1 MRYLLLISCLIIQ
14 LGCVSAYKNLQHTP
28 GDPGNVQRFK
38 PVITTALYK
47 IDVNVVGKYL
57 SGLLL
62 LKTMPDSS
70 IRIVFSNEM
79 GFKFFD
85 FEFASGGRS
94 KVNYIIKKMNRQPVI
109 KTLRNDFQLVLMS
122 SLDPSTAYVRKD
134 SSFLYYVFPQSKG
147 FYYYITNPAGDELVR
162 MERSSK
168 RKPVV
173 EAIMKD
179 YHDGM
184 PDTIGITHKTFH
196 FTIGLKKIER

>member
-1 MRYLLLISCLIIQ
+1 MRYLLLISGLIIQ
-14 LGCVSAYKNLQHTP
+14 LGCTSVYRNLQHTT
-28 GDPGNVQRFK
+28 GDINSIQRFK

-47 IDVNVVGKYL
+47 IDVNVIGKYL

-70 IRIVFSNEM
+70 IRMVFSNEM

-85 FEFASGGRS
+85 FEFASGGRF
-94 KVNYIIKKMNRQPVI
+94 KVNYIISKMNRKPVI
-109 KTLRNDFQLVLMS
+109 KTLRKDFELVLMQ
-122 SLDPSTAYVRKD
+122 SLDPSTAYIRKD
-134 SSFLYYVFPQSKG
+134 SSLLYYVFPQSKG

-173 EAIMKD
+173 EAIMKN
-179 YHDGM
+179 YHGGM
-184 PDTIGITHKTFH
+184 PDTIGITHTTFH